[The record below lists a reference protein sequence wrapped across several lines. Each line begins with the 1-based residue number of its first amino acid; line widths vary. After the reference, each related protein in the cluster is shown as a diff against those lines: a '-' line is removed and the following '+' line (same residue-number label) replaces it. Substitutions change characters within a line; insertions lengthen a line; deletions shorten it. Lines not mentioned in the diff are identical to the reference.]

1 MRLQGDIVV
10 VLLIDK
16 EAPRIVAM
24 RVYLV
29 QAAAGFLARF
39 SLQLVKESCNLCF
52 FPAFAIH
59 VTASTTMS
67 ALLCAR

>member
-39 SLQLVKESCNLCF
+39 SLQLVKESRNLCF
-52 FPAFAIH
+52 
-59 VTASTTMS
+59 
-67 ALLCAR
+67 LARL